1 MFVPKVCC
9 TQLTELVM
17 ATNQNFWLFSI
28 LLAVV
33 SLALGYFLVQLTPG
47 IGSRFDVEIVVGVL
61 TARDNFEER
70 QSLRDSWFGFAQS
83 NERLML
89 KFIVGNE
96 DCLTH
101 PEYRRSPYGCTPSN
115 LSYENIDKEVMAVNI
130 SRTSQEEKD
139 VAVPLPS
146 RISFQVHHP
155 IIIQKLGLYWRGASS
170 SMTSTYQVYLFDDMN
185 EETVVQVM
193 FSSSSPGVSLG
204 DYLFKPVESFILP
217 KDFQGSV
224 VVKPLAGD
232 YGWLVTPG
240 GSLTLE
246 TGGNVISYMQYRWDE
261 PQTAN
266 LPIIS
271 KDVSDMFAGNFMF
284 LIHGSEELMETVKQT
299 DEKRQEWSTEMDR
312 VQKRLQ
318 EENKKHRD
326 IVLVDAVD
334 TYQNLPLKVLL
345 FHKWLTDNVDF
356 KYLLKTDDDC
366 FLNIRHIL
374 KTINKTTFPES
385 NAWWGNFRYNWAV
398 QRHGKWAEHHYP
410 STAYPAFA
418 CGSGNMLSADLV
430 KWTAKNYRVLHQYQ
444 GEDVSMAIWLSAI
457 LPNYLD
463 DKMWICDEKCD
474 QNMLASAEHSVDE
487 IKQLWI
493 NWNECGNPCECSA
506 QSQIK

>member
-1 MFVPKVCC
+1 
-9 TQLTELVM
+9 M

-33 SLALGYFLVQLTPG
+33 SLALGYFLVQLTP
-47 IGSRFDVEIVVGVL
+47 
-61 TARDNFEER
+61 ARDNFEER

-246 TGGNVISYMQYRWDE
+246 TGGNVISYMQFSVFITELPKNPAMKERERVLIWLKVMYRWDE

-299 DEKRQEWSTEMDR
+299 DEKRQEWSTEIDR

-410 STAYPAFA
+410 TTAYPAFA

-430 KWTAKNYRVLHQYQ
+430 KWTAKNYR
-444 GEDVSMAIWLSAI
+444 
-457 LPNYLD
+457 
-463 DKMWICDEKCD
+463 
-474 QNMLASAEHSVDE
+474 
-487 IKQLWI
+487 
-493 NWNECGNPCECSA
+493 
-506 QSQIK
+506 